1 MSSDLKAEL
10 APIDPE
16 RGNLE
21 PLPLRISVDQRDQR
35 VAVVD
40 ASTLQQKKDTEKESE
55 KKETDVAKKEAPKPA
70 SKPPAKPKPKVSN
83 WILFN
88 VWFNTYR

>member
-1 MSSDLKAEL
+1 MSSDIKVEL

-16 RGNLE
+16 RGNLD
-21 PLPLRISVDQRDQR
+21 PLPLRISVDHRDQR

-40 ASTLQQKKDTEKESE
+40 TSALQQKKNTEKEAE
-55 KKETDVAKKEAPKPA
+55 KKEVDGAKEAPKPV

-83 WILFN
+83 WLQFR

>member
-1 MSSDLKAEL
+1 MSTDIKVEL

-16 RGNLE
+16 RGNLD
-21 PLPLRISVDQRDQR
+21 PLPLRISVDHRDQR

-40 ASTLQQKKDTEKESE
+40 TSALQQKKNTEKDAE
-55 KKETDVAKKEAPKPA
+55 KKEVDGAKEAPKPA
-70 SKPPAKPKPKVSN
+70 SKPPPKPKPKVSN
-83 WILFN
+83 WIQFK